1 MKTMK
6 NTLVWE
12 ILSGLNRKELRAF
25 AQFLSSPYFNSR
37 QDLIELNNLLT
48 KNLPIQQLPEKTLLY
63 EALFP
68 KQSFDDQKWRLTLSR
83 LQKKLEKF
91 LVINELEKRKNET
104 DEILVTTLRKRK
116 MDRNFNKSL
125 KKIQTNIDKH
135 PLRNPD
141 YYFHRFELEY
151 QQYHYLSETGR
162 FKTLNLAEVESNLDI
177 AYISTKLRQ
186 HCFALSHQTVFNI
199 SYQSILLDQILE
211 LADEPPY
218 RDIPPIS
225 LYSRFITLF
234 NTGDIKAFQRFKE
247 ILFQQKEHYNQEEF
261 RDIFLLSLNFCIRKI
276 NENIE
281 PFFKET
287 LEIYK
292 KGLELELLL
301 ENGKLSRFTY
311 NNIVAI
317 ALRIDDLEWVE
328 HFIHS
333 YKNYLD
339 IPHQNA
345 AFSLNM
351 ARLEF
356 LKQNFK
362 DALLHLQKADYNDL
376 ISHMTAKVLQLK
388 IYYELKETDS
398 LDSLLL
404 ALRVFIRRKKG
415 VGYHYQIWKNILSY
429 IQKIHKV
436 NPFDKTAIDKLEEK
450 IIEEPILPEKDWLLE
465 KLKALKI

>member
-1 MKTMK
+1 MK
-6 NTLVWE
+6 NSLVWE
-12 ILSGLNRKELRAF
+12 ILSDLNRKELRAF
-25 AQFLSSPYFNSR
+25 TQFLSSPYFNSR
-37 QDLIELNNLLT
+37 QDLIDLTQLLT
-48 KNLPIQQLPEKTLLY
+48 ESLLSQKTPEKTILY
-63 EALFP
+63 RNLFP
-68 KQSFDDQKWRLTLSR
+68 HQPFDDQKWRLTLSR

-91 LVINELEKRKNET
+91 LVINELENRKNVT
-104 DEILVTTLRKRK
+104 DEILITILRKRK

-125 KKIQTNIDKH
+125 KRIQTNIDKY

-141 YYFHRFELEY
+141 FYFHRFELEY

-162 FKTLNLAEVESNLDI
+162 YKTLNLEEVESNLDI

-186 HCFALSHQTVFNI
+186 HCFTLSHQTVFNI
-199 SYQSILLDQILE
+199 PYESVLMDQIIE
-211 LADEPPY
+211 LANDEPY
-218 RDIPPIS
+218 KSIPPIS

-234 NTGDIKAFQRFKE
+234 KTGDIKAFQRFKE
-247 ILFQQKEHYNQEEF
+247 ILFKQKDHYTQEEF

-317 ALRIDDLEWVE
+317 ALKIDDRVWVE
-328 HFIHS
+328 DFIHS
-333 YKNYLD
+333 YRDFLD
-339 IPHQNA
+339 TPHQHA

-351 ARLEF
+351 ARLAF
-356 LKQNFK
+356 LKANFM
-362 DALLHLQKADYNDL
+362 DALLYLQKADHEDL
-376 ISHMTAKVLQLK
+376 ISHMTAKILQLK

-404 ALRVFIRRKKG
+404 ALRVFIRRKKR
-415 VGYHYQIWKNILSY
+415 VGYHYQIWKNILTY
-429 IQKIHKV
+429 IQKINKV
-436 NPFDKTAIDKLEEK
+436 NPFDKTAIGKLEQK
-450 IIEEPILPEKDWLLE
+450 IMEEPILPERDWLLE
-465 KLKALKI
+465 KLGDLKIRA